1 MNHVLVGD
9 LGGNA
14 TVWGI
19 PPATNPEWSFSDP
32 NPGVLAAVYGPES
45 KFVAVAKL
53 SRGTGQWGDGGAR
66 LWNVVDGGPV
76 SPPLRHWASVL
87 TVEFDGQG
95 RFVLTA
101 SEDGTART
109 WPLASIDLAPD
120 QMLQVARALS
130 GKRLDSQFKMIAVP
144 ADELQALFR
153 QLRDLHPEFFRATPD
168 ELAAWQRYKREA
180 GIRRPPTD

>member
-1 MNHVLVGD
+1 M
-9 LGGNA
+9 
-14 TVWGI
+14 
-19 PPATNPEWSFSDP
+19 
-32 NPGVLAAVYGPES
+32 
-45 KFVAVAKL
+45 
-53 SRGTGQWGDGGAR
+53 
-66 LWNVVDGGPV
+66 
-76 SPPLRHWASVL
+76 L

-101 SEDGTART
+101 SEDGTARN
-109 WPLASIDLAPD
+109 LAPGFDRPCAD

-153 QLRDLHPEFFRATPD
+153 QLRDLHPEFFQATPD